1 MRELNC
7 LDQIKQGKYKYP
19 NQVYEVPV
27 ESDFLYHLV
36 MASLVINPYCSLVEA
51 KEQQENPNRY
61 VETMESSNEEK

>member
-36 MASLVINPYCSLVEA
+36 MASLVINPYCSLIEA
-51 KEQQENPNRY
+51 KEQQENTNRY